1 MNDIKIVDL
10 RSVEESSFTTQQLKD
25 YGVWTPVVVVH
36 VDVIR
41 RAHYCNHCGVRM
53 IL

>member
-1 MNDIKIVDL
+1 MNDIKIADM

-25 YGVWTPVVVVH
+25 DDVWTPVVVVH

-41 RAHYCNHCGVRM
+41 KAHCCNHCGARM